1 MTSLLPKIKVTS
13 LLPLTL
19 FITVTILSPA
29 VRSEGYWT
37 YSPSLEAMSG
47 ILGMKNPGPG
57 EDNLFLIP
65 ERNSFKMGN
74 VTVYSCKICDHRGV
88 DPQEYVRHVK
98 EKHFFPGHEK
108 DHQWIIDLGK
118 RQDYNYSCRVCNE
131 TYKTEMALLWHLTK
145 MDHIVQGEDD
155 NLARYL
161 RARLQLNDTYGRK
174 KIYHGLARPFYK
186 IKEPKN
192 VSWGDSEMLD
202 DLCEGYKKATFIPG
216 VDLSS
221 GDISNDFEGK
231 DVIKTGFSKYQK
243 SDFEKRLKKVN
254 GVNVY
259 QRSPEVEAVVMTD
272 ETAEEARQA
281 AALERIEERRAAKRQ
296 WEEMDTD
303 ELQRQE
309 EEEAKEDHSAS
320 YYRRQLDEYGP
331 LASHS
336 DKLGDRKVK
345 KKTTIIYITKP
356 DVNRKDP
363 WLQ

>member
-65 ERNSFKMGN
+65 DRNSFKMGN

-145 MDHIVQGEDD
+145 MDHIVQGEGHEKDH
-155 NLARYL
+155 
-161 RARLQLNDTYGRK
+161 QW
-174 KIYHGLARPFYK
+174 I
-186 IKEPKN
+186 I
-192 VSWGDSEMLD
+192 
-202 DLCEGYKKATFIPG
+202 DLG
-216 VDLSS
+216 
-221 GDISNDFEGK
+221 
-231 DVIKTGFSKYQK
+231 
-243 SDFEKRLKKVN
+243 
-254 GVNVY
+254 
-259 QRSPEVEAVVMTD
+259 
-272 ETAEEARQA
+272 
-281 AALERIEERRAAKRQ
+281 KRQ
-296 WEEMDTD
+296 DYNYSCRVCNETYKTEMALLWHLT
-303 ELQRQE
+303 
-309 EEEAKEDHSAS
+309 S
-320 YYRRQLDEYGP
+320 
-331 LASHS
+331 
-336 DKLGDRKVK
+336 
-345 KKTTIIYITKP
+345 
-356 DVNRKDP
+356 
-363 WLQ
+363 